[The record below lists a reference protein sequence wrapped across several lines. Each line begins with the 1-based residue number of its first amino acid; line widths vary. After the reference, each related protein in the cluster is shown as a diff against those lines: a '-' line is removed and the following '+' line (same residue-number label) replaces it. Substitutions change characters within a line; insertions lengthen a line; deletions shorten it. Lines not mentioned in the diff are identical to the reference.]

1 MPLCFTFAPA
11 FTPTP
16 AFASAA
22 PMLTRT
28 QLAASIDHTLL
39 RPAATRAQIEA
50 LCAEA
55 REHRFASVCVQPARV
70 ALARSCLSGH
80 VPVCTVIGFPLGAN
94 RPEIKAAEARLAVA
108 EGAHEL
114 DVVIALG
121 ALRDGAHDEV
131 IADLAGVVAA
141 AGGRLVKAILE
152 TALLEPAEIDLAC
165 ALAVAAGVGF
175 VKTSTGFGP
184 GGATVEAV
192 ARMRRAVGPTLG
204 VKASGGIADAATAR
218 AMLAAGATR
227 LGASASLKLLAEWD
241 APVPTNMSGSTGY

>member
-1 MPLCFTFAPA
+1 
-11 FTPTP
+11 
-16 AFASAA
+16 
-22 PMLTRT
+22 MLTRA

-39 RPAATRAQIEA
+39 RPTATRAQIEQ

-55 REHRFASVCVQPARV
+55 REHRFASVCVQPSRV
-70 ALARSCLSGH
+70 ALAHTCLMGQ

-94 RPEIKAAEARLAVA
+94 RPQTKAAEARLAVH

-121 ALRDGAHDEV
+121 LLRDGAHDEV

-141 AGGRLVKAILE
+141 AEGRLVKVILE

-165 ALAVAAGVGF
+165 QLAVAAGAGF
-175 VKTSTGFGP
+175 VKTSTGFSS

-192 ARMRRAVGPTLG
+192 ARMRRAVGPKVG
-204 VKASGGIADAATAR
+204 VKASGGIGDAATAR

-241 APVPTNMSGSTGY
+241 TPVPANMSGNTGY

>member
-1 MPLCFTFAPA
+1 
-11 FTPTP
+11 
-16 AFASAA
+16 
-22 PMLTRT
+22 MLTRA

-39 RPAATRAQIEA
+39 RPTATRAQIEQ

-55 REHRFASVCVQPARV
+55 REHRFASVCVQPSRV
-70 ALARSCLSGH
+70 ALAHTCLMGQ

-94 RPEIKAAEARLAVA
+94 RPQTKAAEARLAVH

-121 ALRDGAHDEV
+121 LLRDGAHDEV

-141 AGGRLVKAILE
+141 AEGRLVKVILE

-165 ALAVAAGVGF
+165 QLAIAAGAGF
-175 VKTSTGFGP
+175 VKTSTGFGS

-192 ARMRRAVGPTLG
+192 ARMRRAVGPKVG
-204 VKASGGIADAATAR
+204 VKASGGIGDAATAR

-241 APVPTNMSGSTGY
+241 TPVPANMSGNTGY

>member
-1 MPLCFTFAPA
+1 
-11 FTPTP
+11 
-16 AFASAA
+16 
-22 PMLTRT
+22 MLTRA

-39 RPAATRAQIEA
+39 RPTATRAQIEQ

-55 REHRFASVCVQPARV
+55 REHRFASVCVQPSRV
-70 ALARSCLSGH
+70 ALAHTCLMGQVS
-80 VPVCTVIGFPLGAN
+80 VCTVIGFPLGAN
-94 RPEIKAAEARLAVA
+94 RPQTKAAEARLAVH

-121 ALRDGAHDEV
+121 LLRDGAHDEV

-141 AGGRLVKAILE
+141 AEGRLVKVILE

-165 ALAVAAGVGF
+165 QLAVAAGAGF
-175 VKTSTGFGP
+175 VKTSTGFSS

-192 ARMRRAVGPTLG
+192 ARMRRAVGPNVG
-204 VKASGGIADAATAR
+204 VKASGGIGDAATAR

-241 APVPTNMSGSTGY
+241 TPVPANMSGNTGY

>member
-1 MPLCFTFAPA
+1 
-11 FTPTP
+11 
-16 AFASAA
+16 
-22 PMLTRT
+22 MLTRA

-39 RPAATRAQIEA
+39 RPTATRAQIEV

-55 REHRFASVCVQPARV
+55 REHGFASVCVQPARV
-70 ALARSCLSGH
+70 ALARSCLMGQ
-80 VPVCTVIGFPLGAN
+80 VPVCTVIGFPLGASC
-94 RPEIKAAEARLAVA
+94 PEIKAAEAYLAA
-108 EGAHEL
+108 EQGADEL
-114 DVVIALG
+114 DVVINLG
-121 ALRDGAHDEV
+121 LLRDGAHDEV
-131 IADLAGVVAA
+131 VADLAGVVTAA
-141 AGGRLVKAILE
+141 EGRLVKVILE
-152 TALLEPAEIDLAC
+152 TALLSPDEIDVAC
-165 ALAVAAGVGF
+165 GLAVVAGAHF